1 MTDIQPA
8 GASRQQSNP
17 VALNSMTLDSLPWCA
32 KIAPTLRYAYF
43 SAEAAKIRGS
53 SIYLAHDGSEVEVT
67 CVGESLIDPGSYKW
81 PDRKSVGP
89 VVAWLRRGQ
98 TSHSSF
104 IFF

>member
-1 MTDIQPA
+1 
-8 GASRQQSNP
+8 
-17 VALNSMTLDSLPWCA
+17 MTLDPLPWRA

-43 SAEAAKIRGS
+43 SAEAAKECGS

-67 CVGESLIDPGSYKW
+67 CVGEGLIDCDNYLW

-89 VVAWLRRGQ
+89 VVEWLRRGQ
-98 TSHSSF
+98 TRQSSF

>member
-1 MTDIQPA
+1 
-8 GASRQQSNP
+8 
-17 VALNSMTLDSLPWCA
+17 MTLDPLPWRA

-43 SAEAAKIRGS
+43 SAEAAKKCGS

-67 CVGESLIDPGSYKW
+67 CVGKDLIDCGIYQW

-98 TSHSSF
+98 TGQSRF
-104 IFF
+104 IFFSLPIQ

>member
-1 MTDIQPA
+1 MPRGLGLGPPGNTSTP
-8 GASRQQSNP
+8 
-17 VALNSMTLDSLPWCA
+17 NSMTLDPLPWRA

-43 SAEAAKIRGS
+43 SAQAAKTCGS

-67 CVGESLIDPGSYKW
+67 CVGEGLIDSGTYQW

-89 VVAWLRRGQ
+89 VVTFLRRGQ
-98 TSHSSF
+98 RGQTVRPSF